1 MENYFATTIQTV
13 YSDGSGEYQSLSHVL
28 SHFGIQHLKS
38 PPHTPRVV
46 VTVERKHCH
55 VVETGLVL
63 LHHVSMPLYFWTS
76 AFQITTYLIN
86 RLPTPILGHQSPFE
100 NLFKKCLNYTKLLVL
115 GCLCYPWLRPYMS
128 HKLDPCSHPCVFI
141 GYSLEHNAYH
151 CFDLVSH
158 KLFVSRHVAFVESK
172 FSFHSLSLKVDRV
185 TNISL
190 SH

>member
-1 MENYFATTIQTV
+1 M
-13 YSDGSGEYQSLSHVL
+13 
-28 SHFGIQHLKS
+28 
-38 PPHTPRVV
+38 
-46 VTVERKHCH
+46 VEI
-55 VVETGLVL
+55 GLAL
-63 LHHVSMPLYFWTS
+63 LHHVSMPLYFWTF
-76 AFQITTYLIN
+76 AFQTTTYLIN
-86 RLPTPILGHQSPFE
+86 RLLTPILGHQSPFE

-172 FSFHSLSLKVDRV
+172 FSFHTLSLKVDRV